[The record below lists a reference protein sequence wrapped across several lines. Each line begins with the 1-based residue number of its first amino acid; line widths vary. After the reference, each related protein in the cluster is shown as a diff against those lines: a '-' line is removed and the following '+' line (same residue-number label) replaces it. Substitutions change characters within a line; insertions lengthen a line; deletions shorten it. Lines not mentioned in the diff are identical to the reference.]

1 MDQPVSIDDLAAALT
16 ARARPGEVLT
26 VGVTGSVA
34 VGKTTVCEALVAA
47 GITMIEVPLNSPD
60 ALTSIAMASNALAD
74 RAAIGAG
81 TVLSKKQVWAVA
93 DAGGTFI
100 VSPDTNKSVIEET
113 VRIQLLSYPGV
124 FTPSDAFRAIKAGAT
139 GLKFFPAEVL
149 GPKGI
154 KAMKAVLPPELPLY
168 AVGGANPDNFGE
180 YFAAGCA
187 GFGLGTYIY
196 KPGMSADDVAE
207 RARTAVAAYDAGRPQ

>member
-1 MDQPVSIDDLAAALT
+1 MDHRQLIAILRGITPSETVAA
-16 ARARPGEVLT
+16 
-26 VGVTGSVA
+26 
-34 VGKTTVCEALVAA
+34 CEALIAA

-60 ALTSIAMASNALAD
+60 AFTSIALASNALSD
-74 RAAIGAG
+74 KAAIGAG
-81 TVLSKKQVWAVA
+81 TVLTKKQVWAVA

-113 VRIQLLSYPGV
+113 VRIQLLSYPGI

-154 KAMKAVLPPELPLY
+154 KAMKAVLPPDIPLY
-168 AVGGANPDNFGE
+168 AVGGANPDNFSE
-180 YFAAGCA
+180 YFAAGCS

-196 KPGMSADDVAE
+196 KPGMTIEQISE
-207 RARTAVAAYDAGRPQ
+207 RAIKAVTAYDVGKPA